1 MTLQEAR
8 EEVIKRG
15 IELLEKDD
23 SGKRLICP
31 ICRCGSDEGEKGLS
45 SQDKI
50 HFTCPLGCF
59 SDADIIGIIGI
70 KTNTNNEDNIVKMIV
85 DQLEIKLDDEEFEK
99 EETNKIEKASYLNY
113 VKIDESSDDDYQ
125 LFYNECIENIDKCNY
140 LNTKCISKETQE
152 RFNIGYC
159 SEWISPTT
167 SEDMKK
173 YISATARIIVPSTS
187 ASYAAIYVGT
197 NRNVAPVQR
206 VGESFL
212 FNRESLNDGDSPI
225 FVFENELDALSAIE
239 CGYDAVAIGGYNNI
253 KSFFDILEIDGC
265 KRLLILC
272 IDDTKED
279 TEKLIYDVQSKLD
292 ELKQDSIVFNAE
304 KEYNSAN
311 EFLCANRSDFEKS
324 LNEGLKKA
332 KEYNLG
338 KVKKYQLANSNIK
351 YIESFKK
358 GIVDRFNTPCI
369 TTGFEKLNQ
378 VLDGGLY
385 EGLYILDGASSVGK
399 TSFALQLA
407 DNIAAGD
414 NTTDILIFALE
425 ISRNELIAK
434 SLSRLTAKLSLEKN
448 VEISNGKTIRGITV
462 KESYK
467 ADKQLI
473 KEACKRYEK
482 YASNIYMNICDDIN
496 AYDIRQTIEKHINNT
511 SKAGRKVVAIID
523 YIQIMSDC
531 DEKHRSSSQGIRQ
544 NIVELKRITRDF
556 KMPIIGISSLV
567 IEDTIMYSS
576 DVLLNLRLAGSKEST
591 EAIIEEMNQN
601 PRNMEISVV
610 KSRNGAVGESI
621 EYKYF
626 PQFNLFVEEDDD
638 NEKFNKDTYK
648 STAQDKL
655 SQAQNA
661 KSILKKK
668 TKR

>member
-15 IELLEKDD
+15 IELLERDE
-23 SGKRLICP
+23 SGNRLICP
-31 ICRCGSDEGEKGLS
+31 ICRCGSDEDEKGLS
-45 SQDKI
+45 SSDKV

-59 SDADIIGIIGI
+59 SNADIIGIIGI
-70 KTNTNNEDNIVKMIV
+70 KTNTNNDDNIVKMIV
-85 DQLEIKLDDEEFEK
+85 DQLEITLDDEEFEK
-99 EETNKIEKASYLNY
+99 EENKKIEKASYLNY
-113 VKIDESSDDDYQ
+113 VKIDDNSDDDYQ

-140 LNTKCISKETQE
+140 LETKNISKEIQE

-173 YISATARIIVPSTS
+173 YISASPRIIIPSTS

-197 NRNVAPVQR
+197 NKNVAPVQR

-225 FVFENELDALSAIE
+225 FVLENELDALSVIE
-239 CGYDAVAIGGYNNI
+239 CGYDAIAIGGFYNI
-253 KSFFDILEIDGC
+253 KSFFEILECDGC

-279 TEKLIYDVQSKLD
+279 AEKLIYDIQSKLA
-292 ELKQDSIVFNAE
+292 ELKQDSIVFNIA
-304 KEYNSAN
+304 KKFSSAN
-311 EFLCANRSDFEKS
+311 DFLCFNKSDFEKS
-324 LNEGLKKA
+324 LSEGLKKA
-332 KEYNLG
+332 KEYNLA

-358 GIVDRFNTPCI
+358 GIIDRFNTPVI
-369 TTGFEKLNQ
+369 KTGFGKLDE

-385 EGLYILDGASSVGK
+385 EGLYILEGASSVGK
-399 TSFALQLA
+399 TSLALQMA

-414 NTTDILIFALE
+414 NTTDVLIFALE

-448 VEISNGKTIRGITV
+448 VEISNGKTTRGITL

-467 ADKQLI
+467 SDKQI
-473 KEACKRYEK
+473 NKEACKRNEK
-482 YASNIYMNICDDIN
+482 YASNIYMHICDDIN
-496 AYDIRQTIEKHINNT
+496 AYDIREKIEKHIKNT

-531 DEKHRSSSQGIRQ
+531 DEKHRSSNQNIRQ

-556 KMPIIGISSLV
+556 RMPIIGISSA
-567 IEDTIMYSS
+567 ISEDSIIYSS
-576 DVLLNLRLAGSKEST
+576 DVLLNLQLAGPKENK
-591 EAIIEEMNQN
+591 EDIIKAMEQN
-601 PRNMEISVV
+601 PRNMEISIF
-610 KSRNGAVGESI
+610 KNRNGSVGKDI
-621 EYKYF
+621 EYMYY
-626 PQFNLFVEEDDD
+626 PQYNLFEE
-638 NEKFNKDTYK
+638 NENNEHFTKEVSKNIAEDRLNQVQNNK
-648 STAQDKL
+648 SV
-655 SQAQNA
+655 
-661 KSILKKK
+661 LKKK